1 MKRIFK
7 DIVFVAI
14 FLLLLGVCSNI
25 FVLKGN
31 GYGSDVWSFYE
42 LKRDSLDVVFLGSSH
57 SYASFSP
64 EVIEKNAG
72 LKSYNFATQQQPLSI
87 TYYYMREVLKR
98 HQPQTIV
105 LEARM
110 LTVDDAFMK
119 EGVVRDALDKMP
131 LSFNKLRAI
140 NASVEKPQ
148 DRVSYYL
155 NIIKYH
161 NRYDR
166 LNKNDIASGIL
177 RNGIDNNGFKALESK
192 LDIWNDNKEI
202 LKIEEKQEISDKNLF
217 YLEKMVDLAE
227 ERGIRLIIVKSPCL
241 LSAKERKNLNWVEQY
256 ATEREIEFIDYN
268 ERVEALGLIAGDY
281 YDKGHLSATGAEK
294 VSVDFAKYL
303 IADQQ

>member
-14 FLLLLGVCSNI
+14 FLVLLGVCSNI

-42 LKRDSLDVVFLGSSH
+42 LKRNSLDVVFLGSSH

-64 EVIEKNAG
+64 DVIEEKAG

-87 TYYYMREVLKR
+87 TYYYMREAIRR

-110 LTVDDAFMK
+110 LTVDDEFMK

-131 LSFNKLRAI
+131 LSFNKVKAI
-140 NASVEKPQ
+140 NASIEKPQ

-161 NRYDR
+161 NRYGS
-166 LNKNDIASGIL
+166 LNKNDILSGFL
-177 RNGIDNNGFKALESK
+177 RNGIDNSGFKALESK
-192 LDIWNDNKEI
+192 PDIWNDNTEV
-202 LKIEEKQEISDKNLF
+202 LKIEEKQKISDKNLF
-217 YLEKMVDLAE
+217 YLERMMDLADAH
-227 ERGIRLIIVKSPCL
+227 GLRLIIVKSPCL

-256 ATEREIEFIDYN
+256 AANRGIEFIDYN
-268 ERVEALGLIAGDY
+268 EQVEALGLIAGDY
-281 YDKGHLSATGAEK
+281 YDKGHLSAAGAEK
-294 VSVDFAKYL
+294 VSVDFSKYL
-303 IADQQ
+303 MDEQ